1 MALDSIS
8 KPTTWSTTLFRPI
21 PVNQLQQN
29 LAQFYERTSSFV
41 QDQFQEMAELSQYG
55 SPPQK
60 TKREEDSRFES
71 PRLNPQGLGTLLD
84 IRI

>member
-8 KPTTWSTTLFRPI
+8 KPTTWSTSLFRPV

-41 QDQFQEMAELSQYG
+41 QEQFHEMAELSQYG
-55 SPPQK
+55 HPPVK
-60 TKREEDSRFES
+60 HPSEDESRS
-71 PRLNPQGLGTLLD
+71 AAPRLNPQGLGTLLD

>member
-8 KPTTWSTTLFRPI
+8 QPAAWSTSLFRPV

-41 QDQFQEMAELSQYG
+41 QEQFQEMAELAQYG
-55 SPPQK
+55 NHSSK
-60 TKREEDSRFES
+60 TKRESETRTAP
-71 PRLNPQGLGTLLD
+71 PRLNPQGLGTFLD
-84 IRI
+84 IRV